1 MSFKEAKEAKYDN
14 IPANIV
20 DDYPRVSG
28 ARVCEVDECAAVLHR
43 RRAAP

>member
-1 MSFKEAKEAKYDN
+1 MAFKEAKYDN

-28 ARVCEVDECAAVLHR
+28 ARVCECGRMRGCSCASPAR
-43 RRAAP
+43 R